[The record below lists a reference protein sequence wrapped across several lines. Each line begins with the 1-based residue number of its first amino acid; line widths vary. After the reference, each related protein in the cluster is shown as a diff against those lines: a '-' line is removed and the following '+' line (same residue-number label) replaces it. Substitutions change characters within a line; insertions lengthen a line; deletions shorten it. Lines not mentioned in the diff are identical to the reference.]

1 MRSRITRC
9 GTATTARSYSWGSR
23 SSWAVAGHTQFNKDS
38 APPPPGAGGHTR
50 NRLSRQ
56 EHLAEL
62 RMQLKHMQSK
72 KEELEHYSA
81 NWRPGLGQTELMN
94 VATEVNLTEIL
105 FILWV
110 IFHVFQ
116 NYVVRFWNRKDFIQ
130 AKHFLC
136 TKKLN
141 HLMVIS
147 IRFSLLIW
155 KK

>member
-1 MRSRITRC
+1 MIQKILVLTCLMVMMRGDMRILIVRIIEDYLQEMTAGMMSRRTMYFISCIIFRMSVSK
-9 GTATTARSYSWGSR
+9 GTMNQKS

-81 NWRPGLGQTELMN
+81 N
-94 VATEVNLTEIL
+94 
-105 FILWV
+105 
-110 IFHVFQ
+110 
-116 NYVVRFWNRKDFIQ
+116 
-130 AKHFLC
+130 
-136 TKKLN
+136 
-141 HLMVIS
+141 
-147 IRFSLLIW
+147 
-155 KK
+155 